1 MSLKDAAILAYKKT
15 RRKSFVLIILF
26 SAALPVVVSA
36 AAGLGA
42 MRISPVET
50 TRILAGKLFGLAQW
64 YDGIAAGAVA
74 VVWELRLPRIIC
86 ALFTGAGLATAGV
99 IFQAILQ
106 NPLADPYTLGVSSGA
121 AFGASLAILVNLTTS
136 LLVPVSAAALA
147 FAVLS
152 LILVLLIAAHTPS
165 AAENNGASLVM
176 AGIIVS
182 AILQAG
188 ISFMKMISGEQ
199 VAAIVFWLM
208 GSFSARSWKDALLLA
223 PVISVAVAAAALFA
237 GDLNMLTLGS
247 RTAETLGT
255 PVRRTLILYL
265 LLGAAITAVCVSV
278 CGIIGFVGLVVPHLL
293 RLSVS
298 SDNRFLLPLSA
309 LAGALLLAIADTSVR
324 LISTGEIPVG
334 VLTTLLGG
342 PFYIYILLR
351 RRGARAL

>member
-1 MSLKDAAILAYKKT
+1 MENTAILAYKKN
-15 RRKSFVLIILF
+15 RRKSLVLLILF
-26 SAALPVVVSA
+26 SAALPLAVSVA
-36 AAGLGA
+36 TGLGA
-42 MRISPVET
+42 MHISVRDVV
-50 TRILAGKLFGLAQW
+50 RILAGKALGFERW
-64 YDGIAAGAVA
+64 YGDIAPGAVA
-74 VVWELRLPRIIC
+74 VIWELRLPRIIC
-86 ALFTGAGLATAGV
+86 ALFVGAGLAAAGV

-121 AFGASLAILVNLTTS
+121 AFGASLAILINITS
-136 LLVPVSAAALA
+136 RLMLPVSLSALA

-152 LILVLLIAAHTPS
+152 LVLVLLIAAHTPS
-165 AAENNGASLVM
+165 AAEYNGASLVM

-199 VAAIVFWLM
+199 VSAIVFWLM
-208 GSFSARSWKDALLLA
+208 GSLSARSWKDALLLA
-223 PVISVAVAAAALFA
+223 PVISVAVTAAALFA

-247 RTAETLGT
+247 KTAQTLGT
-255 PVRRTLILYL
+255 PVRRTLLLYL

-293 RLSVS
+293 RLAVS

-309 LAGALLLAIADTSVR
+309 LAGALLLAAADTSVR
-324 LISTGEIPVG
+324 LISSGEIPVG

-351 RRGARAL
+351 RKGARAL